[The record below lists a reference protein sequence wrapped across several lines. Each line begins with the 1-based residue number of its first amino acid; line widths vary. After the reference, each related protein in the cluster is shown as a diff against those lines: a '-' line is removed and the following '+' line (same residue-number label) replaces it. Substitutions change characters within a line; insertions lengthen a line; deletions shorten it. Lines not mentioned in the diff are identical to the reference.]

1 MAAKKVLIVEDEKA
15 LSEAYKTILDQHGFA
30 ASTAANGQEALEAIA
45 KQSPDVILLDIM
57 MPKMNG
63 IEFLQEL
70 HNRKIEEPTVIVFSN
85 MDNQPEIDEAF
96 RLGAKRYIVK
106 SWASPQDL
114 VRVVN
119 EALEA

>member
-1 MAAKKVLIVEDEKA
+1 MAKRILIVEDEQA
-15 LSEAYKTILDQHGFA
+15 LSEAYQTILSQHGFIA
-30 ASTAANGQEALEAIA
+30 TIAANGEEALAAVATEM
-45 KQSPDVILLDIM
+45 PDVILLDIM

-70 HNRKIEEPTVIVFSN
+70 HKQYANEPAVIVFSN
-85 MDNQPEIDEAF
+85 LDNQPEVDEAF

-114 VRVVN
+114 VRMVN
-119 EALEA
+119 EALKA